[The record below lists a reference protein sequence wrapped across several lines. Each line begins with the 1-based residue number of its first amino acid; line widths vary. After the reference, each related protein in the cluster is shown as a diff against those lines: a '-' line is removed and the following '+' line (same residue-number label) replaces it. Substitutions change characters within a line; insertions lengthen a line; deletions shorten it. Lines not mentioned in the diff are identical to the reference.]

1 MGLVLV
7 NNRYSKL
14 FKQFRLQRGE
24 KETRD
29 ELNREFDLIAEAFG
43 RIGTIRGKDGISPVL
58 PPDGPAGADG
68 ADGASGSGGAAGGAG
83 GSGGIGGAGGAGGGA
98 GGAGGAGG
106 DKGDKGDDGDP
117 GPIIATLCG
126 GVRLTSLSSLTQP
139 LWLGFG
145 NDDYSS
151 SPFQELPIADIRSMG
166 ATSVSTKALLRVL
179 DIASGSIVL
188 ETTLE
193 GNVLYGSGD
202 ISTPGSAAYSV
213 GSAALTA
220 SYYNWIH
227 AWSRRRNVRGSLDT
241 HVHMIC
247 VLTCP
252 RPVNY
257 LPATLR
263 SIDASAKSKN
273 RIVVVD
279 GDYLPKDATGWQV
292 VYAPKPQWE
301 YRIHNRFPFW
311 KCIELAFEAAEDL
324 VFFEDDVKLCK
335 NGATFIESLTVPE
348 SLAFLSFFSMDN
360 GHGTVERKTDR
371 GFGFLQAAK
380 FPLRTLERLVAMKH
394 VMTSSRLGGSD
405 TCVGIIGAMFGWN
418 HGIVFPNVAQH
429 VGDESVVTGSG
440 APKRMS
446 PTFREEFDAM
456 ELK

>member
-220 SYYNWIH
+220 SYYNIGL
-227 AWSRRRNVRGSLDT
+227 RVRAGTGYTLGAGAGTFEVRWT
-241 HVHMIC
+241 H
-247 VLTCP
+247 
-252 RPVNY
+252 
-257 LPATLR
+257 
-263 SIDASAKSKN
+263 
-273 RIVVVD
+273 
-279 GDYLPKDATGWQV
+279 
-292 VYAPKPQWE
+292 
-301 YRIHNRFPFW
+301 
-311 KCIELAFEAAEDL
+311 
-324 VFFEDDVKLCK
+324 
-335 NGATFIESLTVPE
+335 TFT
-348 SLAFLSFFSMDN
+348 
-360 GHGTVERKTDR
+360 
-371 GFGFLQAAK
+371 
-380 FPLRTLERLVAMKH
+380 
-394 VMTSSRLGGSD
+394 
-405 TCVGIIGAMFGWN
+405 
-418 HGIVFPNVAQH
+418 
-429 VGDESVVTGSG
+429 
-440 APKRMS
+440 
-446 PTFREEFDAM
+446 
-456 ELK
+456 